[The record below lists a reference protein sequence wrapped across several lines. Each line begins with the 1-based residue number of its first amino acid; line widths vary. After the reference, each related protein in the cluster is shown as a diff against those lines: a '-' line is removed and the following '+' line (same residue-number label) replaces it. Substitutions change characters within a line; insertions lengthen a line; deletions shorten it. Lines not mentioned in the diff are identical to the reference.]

1 MVTKRVTLIALMASV
16 AWLSGCYETADVT
29 LHEPGMYKGAA
40 DPLLKQQAAA
50 RVDAL
55 RKRFDLVQADR

>member
-1 MVTKRVTLIALMASV
+1 MRTKGVALSVLLASV
-16 AWLSGCYETADVT
+16 LSMSGCYETADVT
-29 LHEPGMYKGAA
+29 VHEPGKYKGAD

-50 RVDAL
+50 REEAL